1 MALPRSLDRT
11 VVIMEYQEVIALQE
25 GAVMMTQFQ
34 MVFHTVTFKGA
45 HRLLQAV
52 KDGPSNCK
60 LKGNCQHGVHTM
72 ITGKNGVSIA

>member
-34 MVFHTVTFKGA
+34 MVFHTVTLKGA
-45 HRLLQAV
+45 HRHLQAV

-60 LKGNCQHGVHTM
+60 LQGNCQHGVNTM